1 MEQNQP
7 DPARAAFLADQ
18 EAAQEEQSTRDQTAW
33 ELNVRNGM
41 ANALQAETHAAHM
54 AAKAKFWDAL
64 AGMVYVAT
72 TLAVG
77 AVLWYVIALIVE
89 AVR

>member
-7 DPARAAFLADQ
+7 DKARAAFLADQ
-18 EAAQEEQSTRDQTAW
+18 EAAQAEQSTRDETAW